1 MAIRNIVKLG
11 DEILTKKCRE
21 VKEINDRIICLLDDM
36 AETLKDANGAGL
48 AAPQVGV
55 LKRIA
60 VVIQAI
66 LYSSLLILKSYIQ
79 KVNRQTPKAV

>member
-36 AETLKDANGAGL
+36 METLKAANGVGL

-55 LKRIA
+55 LKRVA
-60 VVIQAI
+60 VVDTGARAYQ
-66 LYSSLLILKSYIQ
+66 S
-79 KVNRQTPKAV
+79 